1 MAGSNGFVGRNL
13 IKIFFKK
20 KYNVLCPD
28 KRTLDLKNI
37 KKLKNFLYRNK
48 VTHIINCAGKVGGIL
63 ENSLNQIDFY
73 RENNELNYNL
83 ISSSLD
89 LGIKNFIN
97 LGTSC
102 MYPNN
107 YLSKMSER
115 DLMTGK
121 LEPTNFGYAMSKL
134 SASSYVK
141 LINEKFG
148 YNYSNIIPC
157 NLYGPYDN
165 FDGNKSH
172 LIASIINKT
181 SKAKKNSHNFIEIW
195 GDGSPRREFLY
206 IDDLVNFIFL
216 SVSKNYHLP
225 VFINIGYGKDYSVKQ
240 YYKKIMDMFNY
251 KVKLV
256 YNLKKPNGIKR
267 KLLNISLAKKL
278 FDYEPKINLETGL
291 RKTIKFY
298 ENTI

>member
-1 MAGSNGFVGRNL
+1 M
-13 IKIFFKK
+13 
-20 KYNVLCPD
+20 
-28 KRTLDLKNI
+28 
-37 KKLKNFLYRNK
+37 
-48 VTHIINCAGKVGGIL
+48 
-63 ENSLNQIDFY
+63 
-73 RENNELNYNL
+73 
-83 ISSSLD
+83 
-89 LGIKNFIN
+89 
-97 LGTSC
+97 
-102 MYPNN
+102 
-107 YLSKMSER
+107 
-115 DLMTGK
+115 
-121 LEPTNFGYAMSKL
+121 
-134 SASSYVK
+134 
-141 LINEKFG
+141 
-148 YNYSNIIPC
+148 
-157 NLYGPYDN
+157 
-165 FDGNKSH
+165 
-172 LIASIINKT
+172 
-181 SKAKKNSHNFIEIW
+181 
-195 GDGSPRREFLY
+195 Y